1 MTLPLPPPRQIPV
14 VPRPCGGELS
24 GSYLARVAQAN
35 RTDLRT
41 FAGLL
46 GRLQAEFPAPG
57 ADAGFTVFTLNDAAF
72 ARLLAYTGHQAGNL
86 ILAVPSLAP
95 KTFSAPGEPP
105 AVRAAALRAATV
117 DCPGCRLRRGGAS
130 LDTRLFP
137 HKTACLRHGYWLYG
151 QTAGQRPDPPAW
163 SAVAAAQKRLER
175 LVCERGAAAAMHAY
189 RIAGGYLGDTWRTGF
204 HPWWYAEVVGRWHDR
219 ARPGV
224 PPAAA
229 TTAQLPDWA
238 AHPECTALAVVF
250 ASPYWARRAVPSVSR
265 RHRVFYQRL
274 LTGLGVGDGRPA
286 RTVQDF
292 APLPGD
298 IQEQARWGR
307 LLCDPEW
314 GAPPPAGA
322 IPRQVPFIDITADYE
337 NSLRRGLP
345 GLLSRHAAW

>member
-14 VPRPCGGELS
+14 VPRPRGGELS

-86 ILAVPSLAP
+86 IRAVPSLAP
-95 KTFSAPGEPP
+95 RTFSAPGEPP

-163 SAVAAAQKRLER
+163 PAVAAAQKRLER

-274 LTGLGVGDGRPA
+274 LTGLGVGDGRQA

-322 IPRQVPFIDITADYE
+322 IPRQIPFIDITADYE